1 MKDAVHS
8 AVHRSVH
15 LFGER
20 KLLGDL
26 RLRITRRLI
35 LDMGKTPDWAGA
47 TPLLTAFSRPNQS
60 GVAPARHARSV
71 TVACPRT
78 YTDVINLMQRR
89 NDSEQRKEKIA
100 MAVLKA
106 PLKQPKT
113 TVVQLRLDDEA
124 KTKLAKYAK
133 FLDCSPSY
141 VVMEALKLVYNK
153 DKEFQAWLSGEHTSN
168 YVPSSE
174 GESFQLELK

>member
-1 MKDAVHS
+1 
-8 AVHRSVH
+8 
-15 LFGER
+15 
-20 KLLGDL
+20 
-26 RLRITRRLI
+26 
-35 LDMGKTPDWAGA
+35 
-47 TPLLTAFSRPNQS
+47 
-60 GVAPARHARSV
+60 
-71 TVACPRT
+71 
-78 YTDVINLMQRR
+78 
-89 NDSEQRKEKIA
+89 

-106 PLKQPKT
+106 PPKQPKT

-124 KTKLAKYAK
+124 KTKLAKYAE

-168 YVPSSE
+168 HLPSSK